1 MKQEERINTFADEI
15 WSWYARHRRS
25 LPWRDMPIKN
35 DTERA
40 YRVLVSEIMLQ
51 QTQVSRVI
59 IIFKRF
65 LDQFPTVQDLAHSS
79 NKDVIIAWKGMGY
92 NSRALRLRDAA
103 RTIVDEYKGVFP
115 KELSELLAIKGIG
128 PYTASAIRNFAFNI
142 PTPGIDTNI
151 RRVIHRTFVGPESA
165 DGTFSTSDKK
175 LLPLCDE
182 ILDMWIEAGHPGRD
196 FFAALM
202 DFGSLVQTKSSPK
215 WDICPLTEKGI
226 MKTTKKNFESR
237 IMNIGKNQNGVTQN
251 SKFNIQDSPKKE
263 PGRMMG
269 SRYIPN
275 RIFRGRIVD
284 ALRENPKGLTLDSI
298 GIEICIDWSKDQEEW
313 LKSLITKLVHD
324 QIIVSQGKRFVLA
337 E

>member
-1 MKQEERINTFADEI
+1 MQLFVSEI
-15 WSWYARHRRS
+15 ALWYARHKRS

-65 LDQFPTVQDLAHSS
+65 LDQFQTLQDLANAS

-103 RTIVDEYKGVFP
+103 RTIVDQYKGVFP

-151 RRVIHRTFVGPESA
+151 RRVLYRTFVGPESI

-175 LLPLCDE
+175 LIPLCDE
-182 ILDMWIEAGHPGRD
+182 ILDMWIEANHPARD

-202 DFGSLVQTKSSPK
+202 DFGSLVQTKSNPK

-226 MKTTKKNFESR
+226 MRATPKNFLKARSYKLEAKTS
-237 IMNIGKNQNGVTQN
+237 
-251 SKFNIQDSPKKE
+251 KE

-269 SRYIPN
+269 SRYVPN

-284 ALRENPKGLTLDSI
+284 ALREHRTGLSLNSI
-298 GIEICIDWSKDQEEW
+298 GKEICIDWSKDQEEW
-313 LKSLITKLVHD
+313 LKSLMTKLVHD
-324 QIIVSQGKRFVLA
+324 QIIDARGERFVLR